1 MVERAEDG
9 SCRSSNW
16 NCAAITHSP
25 AEEGREGGRGGGGGV
40 QSSHGLGN
48 ASSVKQKAVV
58 CTIAPTWV
66 ARVDGESLAQHPPQ

>member
-1 MVERAEDG
+1 MVERAEEG

-25 AEEGREGGRGGGGGV
+25 VEEGRGGGV

-48 ASSVKQKAVV
+48 TSSVKQKAVV